1 MPYISAQPRVKE
13 DLLASLLEQN
23 ASEYAVQ
30 QEWEAEWNQHG
41 LASRLS
47 EEVCVCVW
55 GGGSLRVCIMY
66 IRSAFG

>member
-47 EEVCVCVW
+47 EEVCVCVCV
-55 GGGSLRVCIMY
+55 GGGV
-66 IRSAFG
+66 